1 MSKRSTNR
9 ITHSRKSIEKPEV
22 IIGKNGPTDFLVNE
36 ISKRLNHRKV
46 VKVKILKS
54 ALVYLRAE
62 EIAHKISDAT
72 GARII
77 EIRGHT
83 FTLHRSK
90 KNRKGI
96 YNAPS
101 KYSEKH

>member
-1 MSKRSTNR
+1 MKKPVT
-9 ITHSRKSIEKPEV
+9 SRKKRARIGVEKPEV

-36 ISKRLNHRKV
+36 ISRRLDHRKV

-54 ALVYLRAE
+54 ALANTRTE

-72 GARII
+72 GARIVG
-77 EIRGHT
+77 IRGHT
-83 FTLHRSK
+83 FTLYRPK

-96 YNAPS
+96 YNAPL
-101 KYSEKH
+101 KYSEEH